1 MIKVSVLYPNKP
13 GSRFDADYYLK
24 IHMPMATEL
33 LGSKMKSVSAEI
45 GTAGGVP
52 GEPPAF
58 AAIAAFTCES
68 VAVFMQAFMPVAGQL
83 QGDIPNYADIEPILQ
98 FSDLTEFAS
107 TPA

>member
-1 MIKVSVLYPNKP
+1 MIKVSVLYPNTP
-13 GSRFDADYYLK
+13 GSHFNADYYLSK
-24 IHMPMATEL
+24 HMPMTAQL

-68 VAVFMQAFMPVAGQL
+68 VAVFMQAFMPVAEQL
-83 QGDIPNYADIEPILQ
+83 QGDIPNYTNIEPILQ
-98 FSDLTEFAS
+98 FSDLTEFAT